1 MRRQGGYPK
10 PQLTG
15 AQSMVQL
22 KTFLASCTDEKLAE
36 LTVDTLAPRFK
47 VDRRMLECTLLAC
60 QDTRRRF
67 LAKQEI
73 SA

>member
-47 VDRRMLECTLLAC
+47 VSRREVECVLLAS
-60 QDTRRRF
+60 QDSRRRF
-67 LAKQEI
+67 LARR
-73 SA
+73 AG